1 MVRVRK
7 SYESQSVVRI
17 RCANDERRD
26 AGDERYVWRNSRE
39 EWRNSREVR
48 REKGGLGNRLCSRNA
63 RPQRPSLDARS

>member
-1 MVRVRK
+1 MEMVRVRK

-48 REKGGLGNRLCSRNA
+48 REKGGLE
-63 RPQRPSLDARS
+63 